1 MKMVAIKNALT
12 SRLGRKLLVA
22 QKYSPQVMFAAGVV
36 GVVATAV
43 LASRATLKLDKVLD
57 EHETI
62 KFNIEDNKGRPK
74 YTENDAQRDMVV
86 LHAKTALGIVKLYAP
101 AIIVGAATIGLL
113 TGAHVVMTKRNV
125 ALTAAYAALERGY
138 REYRDRVIGEL
149 GPEKDA
155 EFRFG
160 TVEREIEV
168 EGKDG
173 STKIKKVTTL
183 DPNGYSVYA
192 RYFDESCPSWSK
204 DPEYNRLFLQC
215 QQAWAN
221 NMLQAR
227 GHIFLN
233 EVYDALGMERSGQG
247 AVVGWVLG
255 HGDPYVDFGIF
266 NENHERARM
275 FVNGLERSI
284 RLDFNV
290 AGLIY
295 DKIGNGNKKHG

>member
-1 MKMVAIKNALT
+1 MKLEAIRNALT

-22 QKYSPQVMFAAGVV
+22 QKHSPQIMFAAGVV

-57 EHETI
+57 EHETV
-62 KFNIEDNKGRPK
+62 KFNIGDNKGRPG
-74 YTENDAQRDMVV
+74 YSEHDAQRDMVV
-86 LHAKTALGIVKLYAP
+86 LHTKTALGVVKLYAP

-113 TGAHVVMTKRNV
+113 TGAHVVMTKRNI

-149 GPEKDA
+149 GEEKDA

-160 TVEREIEV
+160 TVEQKVEV
-168 EGKDG
+168 ESKDG
-173 STKIKKVTTL
+173 SKKIKTVTTL
-183 DPNGYSVYA
+183 DPSGYSVYA

-215 QQAWAN
+215 QQNYAN
-221 NMLQAR
+221 EMLKAR
-227 GHIFLN
+227 GHVFLN
-233 EVYDALGMERSGQG
+233 EIYDMLGMERSGQG

-255 HGDPYVDFGIF
+255 HGDDFVDFGIF

-295 DKIGNGNKKHG
+295 DKIGNGRKHG